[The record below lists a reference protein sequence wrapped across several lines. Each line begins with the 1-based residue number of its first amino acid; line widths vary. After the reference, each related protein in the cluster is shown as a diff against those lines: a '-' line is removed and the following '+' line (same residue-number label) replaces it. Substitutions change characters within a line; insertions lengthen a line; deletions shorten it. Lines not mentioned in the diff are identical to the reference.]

1 MLAKHSLLYVLA
13 RGLPGLVNFA
23 ALAVYTRLLTPV
35 QYGQYALVLA
45 LVGMLNMLI
54 FEWLHLGLLRYLPA
68 KIVPKPVF
76 LATLLMAFLV
86 LAVICT
92 LVGAIWFGLDNQ
104 EQYLIFPGLALLLC
118 TGLFNLNLQL
128 KSAQLLPVDYGRLS
142 AGKALISL
150 IVGAGLVYYGFGAQG
165 ALYGL
170 AIGMI
175 VSSVF
180 WAKNE
185 WQGLKLTFFDKAL
198 LRKLVVYG
206 LPLSVNL
213 AMAEIISSSD
223 RLFLKWM
230 HNEATT
236 GLYAAGYDL
245 ASHILGVIL
254 MIINLAAYPLAVRAL
269 EQRGKEA
276 AREQLQKNLVLIVA
290 IAFPAAAGLAVLA
303 PGVTGLI
310 IGEEFQKVAQTIV
323 PWVALAALLA
333 GLKSYYFDM
342 AFQLGQNT
350 VGQLKVLA
358 VATLVN
364 LVLNFILIPDYSV
377 MGAIYA
383 TVIAYAMGLIL
394 SAIKGRKY
402 FQLPVPGIEI
412 IKIATATVTMS
423 FVIFP
428 FHNMTDIVDFLFSV
442 ILGAILYLFMIVIL
456 DVAGARAMAS
466 QLLPGANH
474 AR

>member
-23 ALAVYTRLLTPV
+23 ALAIYTRLLTPS

-54 FEWLHLGLLRYLPA
+54 FEWLHLGLLRYLLT

-76 LATLLMAFLV
+76 LATLLKAFLT
-86 LAVICT
+86 LAVICV
-92 LVGAIWFGLDNQ
+92 LGGIFWFSLGSRDQ
-104 EQYLIFPGLALLLC
+104 CLIFPGLALLLC
-118 TGLFNLNLQL
+118 TGFFNLNLQL
-128 KSAQLLPVDYGRLS
+128 KSAQLQPIDYGRLS
-142 AGKALISL
+142 AGKAVISL
-150 IVGAGLVYYGFGAQG
+150 IVGAGLVYYGLGAQG

-170 AIGMI
+170 ASGMI
-175 VSSVF
+175 VASVF

-185 WQGLKLTFFDKAL
+185 WQGLKLSCFDKGL
-198 LRKLVVYG
+198 LHKLVIYG

-269 EQRGKEA
+269 EQHGKKA
-276 AREQLQKNLVLIVA
+276 ACQQLQKNFVLIVA
-290 IAFPAAAGLAVLA
+290 IVFPAAAGLAVLA
-303 PGVTGLI
+303 SGVTGLI
-310 IGEEFQKVAQTIV
+310 IGEEFQNVAQTIV

-342 AFQLGQNT
+342 AFQLGQKT
-350 VGQLKVLA
+350 VGQLKVLV
-358 VATLVN
+358 VAALVN
-364 LVLNFILIPDYSV
+364 LVLNFILIPDYAV

-383 TVIAYAMGLIL
+383 TVIAYAVGLVL
-394 SAIKGRKY
+394 SAVKGRKY
-402 FQLPVPGIEI
+402 FQLPVPGVEI
-412 IKIATATVTMS
+412 IKITGATAIMS
-423 FVIFP
+423 LIILP
-428 FHNMTDIVDFLFSV
+428 FHKLAGIVDFLVSV
-442 ILGAILYLFMIVIL
+442 TMGAIVYLFMILIL
-456 DVAGARAMAS
+456 DVAGARAMAN
-466 QLLPGANH
+466 QLFSGVKRAG
-474 AR
+474 